1 MGKKLLAILLCI
13 VAAFT
18 FAGCSGSADKSADN
32 QETKI
37 IRVAFN
43 QNEEHPQYKAMR
55 ELGDK
60 FEEATNGR
68 YKMVIYPNGVLGEQ
82 GSMAEFIRTGALEM
96 AIVPCSV
103 PEGYD
108 SDFAIVGA
116 PYLYQDMD
124 HLRRATETGVFS
136 ELFHSTRKFNFE
148 VLTVYTAGE
157 RNIYSDKPINS
168 PEDLSGMIVRVNDSP
183 TYLNMVKCMGGVGTV
198 MSQSEVYTALQ
209 QGVIDAGENSERVYT
224 DFKHYEVAP
233 YYSYTKHIVHPD
245 VVLASTNFLDNL
257 SAEDRAIF
265 DKLVLDSTNYEFDAF
280 KKSVEEG
287 KKDAEAHGAKF
298 VYPDVEAFREKCMP
312 LLQSIADQSDVTK
325 DIYNKVEALREEE

>member
-1 MGKKLLAILLCI
+1 MK
-13 VAAFT
+13 
-18 FAGCSGSADKSADN
+18 
-32 QETKI
+32 
-37 IRVAFN
+37 
-43 QNEEHPQYKAMR
+43 
-55 ELGDK
+55 ELGEK
-60 FEEATNGR
+60 FKEATDGR
-68 YKMVIYPNGVLGEQ
+68 YEMVIYPNGVLGEQ

-124 HLRRATETGVFS
+124 HLRRATENGVFK

-168 PEDLSGMIVRVNDSP
+168 PDDLKGMIVRVNDSP
-183 TYLNMVKCMGGVGTV
+183 TYLNMVKYMGGVGTV

-245 VVLASTNFLDNL
+245 VVIASTNFLDNL
-257 SAEDRAIF
+257 SEEDRRIF
-265 DKLVLDSTNYEFDAF
+265 DELVLDSTNYEFDAF
-280 KKSVEEG
+280 KESVAQG
-287 KKDAEAHGAKF
+287 KKDAEEHGAQF

-312 LLQSIADQSDVTK
+312 LLESIANQSDVTK
-325 DIYNKVEALREEE
+325 DIYDKVEALRKEE

>member
-1 MGKKLLAILLCI
+1 MGKRIIAVIVCIMTAIG
-13 VAAFT
+13 FT
-18 FAGCSGSADKSADN
+18 GCNSSTTADN
-32 QETKI
+32 ETKI

-43 QNEEHPQYKAMR
+43 QNENHPQYKAMAQ
-55 ELGDK
+55 LGEK
-60 FEEATNGR
+60 FKEATDGR
-68 YKMVIYPNGVLGEQ
+68 YEMVIYANGVLGEQ

-124 HLRRATETGVFS
+124 HLRRATEKGVFS

-157 RNIYSDKPINS
+157 RNIYSDKPINT
-168 PEDLSGMIVRVNDSP
+168 PEDLNGMIVRVNDSS
-183 TYLNMVKCMGGVGTV
+183 TYLNMVKYMGGVGTV

-233 YYSYTKHIVHPD
+233 YYSYTRHIVHPD
-245 VVLASTNFLDNL
+245 VVIASTNFLDNM
-257 SAEDRAIF
+257 SAEDKAIF
-265 DKLVLDSTNYEFDAF
+265 DELVLESSNYEFDEF
-280 KKSVEEG
+280 KLSVEEG
-287 KKDAEAHGAKF
+287 KKEAEANGAQF

-312 LLQSIADQSDVTK
+312 LIESIANQSDVTK
-325 DIYNKVEALREEE
+325 TIYNNVEALREEE

>member
-1 MGKKLLAILLCI
+1 MGKKFIALFLCMSLLVCSAL
-13 VAAFT
+13 T
-18 FAGCSGSADKSADN
+18 GCSTNTTADGH
-32 QETKI
+32 EVKI

-43 QNEEHPQYKAMR
+43 QNEDHPQYKAMR

-82 GSMAEFIRTGALEM
+82 GSMAEFIRTGALDM

-116 PYLYQDMD
+116 PYLYDDMD
-124 HLRRATETGVFS
+124 HLRRTTLSGAFD
-136 ELFHSTRKFNFE
+136 ELFKSTRKFNFE

-157 RNIYSDKPINS
+157 RNIYANKPINT
-168 PEDLSGMIVRVNDSP
+168 PDDLKGMIVRVNDST
-183 TYLNMVKCMGGVGTV
+183 TYLNMVKYMGGVGTA

-224 DFKHYEVAP
+224 DFKHYEVAK
-233 YYSYTKHIVHPD
+233 YYSYTK
-245 VVLASTNFLDNL
+245 
-257 SAEDRAIF
+257 
-265 DKLVLDSTNYEFDAF
+265 
-280 KKSVEEG
+280 
-287 KKDAEAHGAKF
+287 
-298 VYPDVEAFREKCMP
+298 
-312 LLQSIADQSDVTK
+312 LLFI
-325 DIYNKVEALREEE
+325 LM